1 MSPHHML
8 KALLAFVIAVCFAV
22 AARAGEPSAAERLA
36 RDYLAAYSAADTVAM
51 ARFLSYDAVFA
62 DQTARPADGGPIVL
76 IGRDVFLKQFQT
88 YGLKRL
94 EYELANVFESNGRV
108 VFIGHVNASYPR
120 SAGGTSRFR
129 SRIITVIT
137 VEAGQVARHEDFA
150 DYTNAEKTVLR

>member
-1 MSPHHML
+1 MCGIVGYVGPRE
-8 KALLAFVIAVCFAV
+8 ATPILL
-22 AARAGEPSAAERLA
+22 G
-36 RDYLAAYSAADTVAM
+36 
-51 ARFLSYDAVFA
+51 
-62 DQTARPADGGPIVL
+62 
-76 IGRDVFLKQFQT
+76 
-88 YGLKRL
+88 GLKRL

-108 VFIGHVNASYPR
+108 VFIGHVNAYYPR